1 MSNRVKPP
9 TFVFRRPSWK
19 QIVGIYCTAFAWDF
33 EGDRLRVMLQKNRFG
48 WYPPF
53 ARLTGPDP
61 KACVRE
67 AFREAGVVKLRV
79 GVPVRETS
87 QWLLKRVFGWLAW
100 SQSPLFNSAR
110 PSWRYADEL
119 DNLHPGFSAVVVDA
133 RRTLLE
139 EVLPDVY
146 EKFDTVCRYVKDDDW
161 TCIKKALA
169 RELHPQLRN
178 MMSLGWRRPNTL
190 ELHLAAR
197 LRASS
202 GREVVFR
209 TSEGPAQGV
218 RSGPA

>member
-1 MSNRVKPP
+1 
-9 TFVFRRPSWK
+9 
-19 QIVGIYCTAFAWDF
+19 
-33 EGDRLRVMLQKNRFG
+33 MLQKNRFG

-53 ARLTGPDP
+53 ARLRGPDP

-110 PSWRYADEL
+110 PRWQYADEL
-119 DNLHPGFSAVVVDA
+119 GDLHLGFAAVIVDA
-133 RRTLLE
+133 RRTMLE
-139 EVLPDVY
+139 DVMPVVY
-146 EKFDTVCRYVKDDDW
+146 ERFDTVCLYVKDNDW
-161 TCIKKALA
+161 QHIKRALS
-169 RELHPQLRN
+169 RELPPPLRN
-178 MMSLGWRRPNTL
+178 MLSLGWRRPNSL

-197 LRASS
+197 LKASS

-209 TSEGPAQGV
+209 SSEVPA
-218 RSGPA
+218 